1 MSKNE
6 LKSKIIANLKKPN
19 HTIALDNEEDAAIY
33 EVDLDMLNRTIHQ
46 LVDESTLLK
55 RLSHEHGSHISV
67 DIGAD
72 WDNETLHRLGE
83 TYFIFSGGGMS
94 AEVIQSCTKAEA
106 DKLLTKWKIKT

>member
-19 HTIALDNEEDAAIY
+19 HTIALDSEEDAAIY

-55 RLSHEHGSHISV
+55 RFSHEHGSHISV

-72 WDNETLHRLGE
+72 WDNETLHCLGE

-106 DKLLTKWKIKT
+106 NKLLTKWKK

>member
-6 LKSKIIANLKKPN
+6 LKNKIIANLKKPN
-19 HTIALDNEEDAAIY
+19 HTIVLDSEEDAAIY

-46 LVDESTLLK
+46 LVDESTLLTV
-55 RLSHEHGSHISV
+55 SPTMN
-67 DIGAD
+67 
-72 WDNETLHRLGE
+72 WDNETLYRLGE

-106 DKLLTKWKIKT
+106 DKLLAKWKIKT